1 MERKGGYMA
10 REIKRWITVNGVHV
24 PIFEGQSTKE
34 AVNNFIDKTSKGKV
48 DKSTK
53 FKDARKDNIDNNE
66 KTKQEQI
73 NKNEEQKKQ
82 LSEMT
87 KDERRAE
94 LAKQDHK
101 GNVET
106 LNKMISDAKNPQD
119 IEKAFK
125 NLQQAKLAVKYDK
138 TLSSQERTRLS
149 KELSTAQDNWLK
161 KQVEVDNALYDANS
175 KKNDE
180 ELATAK
186 FDRAIEKA
194 RGGDLSVRNEYMD
207 KLNAINAKIG
217 SGRGS
222 AKLVEEASQLREKIN
237 KINNAYRES
246 DKYKKEHADT
256 GSGKEIDKE
265 KAEAIKEAYEKQI
278 SNKGTTYEVME
289 KDGKYV
295 VVGGNNNGR
304 DDPGSWHS
312 KREDR
317 LDRGYKPL
325 PDSDYEKWR
334 KDNDVS
340 KTGSGVEV
348 DKARYER
355 AAKKQNNLQEEYE
368 RKYSKEYNKYGDPD
382 PNYWGKD
389 KSESAIKDYNEV
401 INASEERDR
410 EYKNYT
416 KNLKYSDPHN
426 NPYSKDAKVSS
437 VLDRIT
443 RDETFTKDREKFNE
457 SIYEDYKDTYKF
469 SDNDSYEDIF
479 HKMLDD
485 GDAVEDAYGST
496 DWIKGYRDYK
506 SAHSNVSKTSTSY
519 GSGDDKFKQDLKNL
533 TIENLRAVHDNHSKA
548 LVNVKTPEQKEWWDR
563 TAKAIMDEEKRRN
576 NDVSKTGSGKAVDS
590 ERTSKKVSNSYQ
602 EGTYKVTENKDGSEF
617 VVRDGNGRI
626 IGRAPTSKEATHI
639 ISQHKEAKVKIKGL
653 NSQIIRLQDE
663 IKKYRAEVRNT
674 DNNYIRQNNLSD
686 AQHKLRELFE
696 QLKKWEKFLE

>member
-1 MERKGGYMA
+1 MA

-340 KTGSGVEV
+340 KTGSG
-348 DKARYER
+348 
-355 AAKKQNNLQEEYE
+355 
-368 RKYSKEYNKYGDPD
+368 
-382 PNYWGKD
+382 
-389 KSESAIKDYNEV
+389 
-401 INASEERDR
+401 
-410 EYKNYT
+410 
-416 KNLKYSDPHN
+416 
-426 NPYSKDAKVSS
+426 
-437 VLDRIT
+437 
-443 RDETFTKDREKFNE
+443 
-457 SIYEDYKDTYKF
+457 
-469 SDNDSYEDIF
+469 
-479 HKMLDD
+479 
-485 GDAVEDAYGST
+485 
-496 DWIKGYRDYK
+496 
-506 SAHSNVSKTSTSY
+506 
-519 GSGDDKFKQDLKNL
+519 
-533 TIENLRAVHDNHSKA
+533 
-548 LVNVKTPEQKEWWDR
+548 
-563 TAKAIMDEEKRRN
+563 
-576 NDVSKTGSGKAVDS
+576 KAVDS

-653 NSQIIRLQDE
+653 NSQIVRLQDE